1 MVTLPLR
8 PDTLPPAPVARWAP
22 SAARDLLAVGR
33 RLGLRLAACA
43 DHEALLAE
51 AVAGLTGELDL
62 RHAAVV
68 LRESAG
74 RFAWRAQHGAFPV
87 AQRRTARALVEAAWR
102 TGEPTRAGNGAGLQ
116 LALPLRA
123 RGRLH
128 GLLYVATATP
138 AEPALEDTLVL
149 VATHLAAMI
158 DALRAAPAA
167 APTAAPTDGA
177 DTTDAAAEPIVV
189 RRYAANDSL
198 FVDDRYLIKGVA
210 GNILWKLLHEHQ
222 RAGRR
227 SFTNKE
233 LRIDP
238 ALRLP
243 ELGDNLEARL
253 ILLRRRLAEHG
264 AFARIEK
271 TGRGRFELA
280 VERPVQLVEVA

>member
-8 PDTLPPAPVARWAP
+8 HDTLPPAPVARWAP

-43 DHEALLAE
+43 DHDALFAE
-51 AVAGLTGELDL
+51 AVAGLTCELDL

-74 RFAWRAQHGAFPV
+74 RFAWRAQHGALPA

-102 TGEPTRAGNGAGLQ
+102 DGEPTRAGDGAGLQ

-123 RGRLH
+123 RGRLQ

-138 AEPALEDTLVL
+138 AGPALEDTLVL

-158 DALRAAPAA
+158 DVLRAAPPA
-167 APTAAPTDGA
+167 APTADA
-177 DTTDAAAEPIVV
+177 DATDAAAEPIVV

-233 LRIDP
+233 LRVDP

>member
-1 MVTLPLR
+1 MVTFPLR
-8 PDTLPPAPVARWAP
+8 HDASPPAPVARWTP
-22 SAARDLLAVGR
+22 PAARDLLAAGR
-33 RLGLRLAACA
+33 RLGLRLAACL
-43 DHEALLAE
+43 DHGALLAE
-51 AVAGLTGELDL
+51 AVSGLTSELAL

-68 LRESAG
+68 LHEPAG
-74 RFAWRAQHGAFPV
+74 RLAWRAQHGTLSV
-87 AQRRTARALVEAAWR
+87 AQRRTAQALVQAVWR
-102 TGEPTRAGNGAGLQ
+102 DGGPARAGAGAGLQ
-116 LALPLRA
+116 VALPLRA
-123 RGRLH
+123 RGRLQ
-128 GLLYVATATP
+128 GVLCVTGTTP
-138 AEPALEDTLVL
+138 GAPALEDTLVL
-149 VATHLAAMI
+149 VATHLAAMLGV
-158 DALRAAPAA
+158 LRAAP
-167 APTAAPTDGA
+167 PAAPTDGA
-177 DTTDAAAEPIVV
+177 DTTEAAAEPIVV

-233 LRIDP
+233 LRVDP

-280 VERPVQLVEVA
+280 VQRPLQLVEVA